1 MRSVYE
7 QWEMQLQ
14 ERIQEEELDYS
25 QNNEARND
33 YENETHRTYI
43 KNLKKELSGIQHK
56 LTPESQNNRAYMV
69 IQFKDIASVENEIK
83 EAFGKIALILEEID
97 GFMGYE
103 FEAGMRSKTGKPE
116 KYSLFNINKTGRMAM
131 SSTAKGGKVRHESEF
146 KSAVHDCEKYFKAF
160 LMPEIRIITAKGKL
174 VPVDKRGATHFIDYC
189 IARGAGYGKDMLRKV
204 YRELKK

>member
-33 YENETHRTYI
+33 YENETHKNYI

-69 IQFKDIASVENEIK
+69 IQFKDIASIENEIK
-83 EAFGKIALILEEID
+83 EAFGKITLILEEID

-116 KYSLFNINKTGRMAM
+116 KYSLFNINKIGHMAM
-131 SSTAKGGKVRHESEF
+131 SSTEKGGKARHEREF
-146 KSAVHDCEKYFKAF
+146 KSAVRDCDKHFQAF
-160 LMPEIRIITAKGKL
+160 LMPETRITTPRGKL
-174 VPVDKRGATHFIDYC
+174 VPADKRGATHFIDYC
-189 IARGAGYGKDMLRKV
+189 IHSGAGYGKDMLRKV